1 MEIVVEFS
9 NDEIKDIL
17 KDQAERYTYIP
28 TEMEVVDVSVLVG
41 DGYVQ
46 VITRTQKKEE
56 GENNATK

>member
-1 MEIVVEFS
+1 MEIVIEFN

-28 TEMEVVDVSVLVG
+28 TGMEVVDVSVLVG
-41 DGYVQ
+41 DGYIQ

-56 GENNATK
+56 KGE

>member
-1 MEIVVEFS
+1 MEIVVEFN

-28 TEMEVVDVSVLVG
+28 IEMEVDDVSVLEG

-46 VITRTQKKEE
+46 VIIRVQKEE
-56 GENNATK
+56 GENNVTE